1 VGRPRAA
8 VPVRLSEAEFQAQV
22 VELARIMRWRSNH
35 TRRSIGKGRRW
46 TTATSTVGWPDL
58 TLWRPGQFL
67 MVEVKSATGKVT
79 AEQLDVLHSLHA
91 AGVDA
96 RIWRP
101 RDWDEVQA
109 TLTGPVPSTRDRSLP
124 G

>member
-1 VGRPRAA
+1 MAGPRTADA
-8 VPVRLSEAEFQAQV
+8 VLSEEQFQAQV
-22 VELARIMRWRSNH
+22 VELARMMRWRTMH
-35 TRRSIGKGRRW
+35 VRRTIGKGRKW
-46 TTATSTVGWPDL
+46 TTGTSVNGWPDL

-67 MVEVKSATGKVT
+67 MVECKTDIGKVT
-79 AEQLDVLHSLHA
+79 DEQLEILHSLHA

-109 TLTGPVPSTRDRSLP
+109 TLTAALPSRRDRSLP